1 MTFPESF
8 KRRLLESSLNFE
20 SLAFEAFAYQA
31 KNNPIYRC
39 YLEVMNVEIGKV
51 TKLNQIRFLPISF
64 FKDFSILS
72 GGDTYQ
78 TTFLSSGTTGQTRS
92 KHHVKDLDFYYQISK
107 KGFEARYG
115 SLADY
120 EILALLPSYL
130 EQKRSS
136 LVAMVEHFIQ
146 YSGAYSDFYLNDFS
160 ALHQKIEQLK
170 SSDKKILLW
179 GVTYALLDF
188 AEEYPATLPETAI
201 IMETGGMKGRKK
213 ELPREAVHQEL
224 QKAFD
229 VPTIHSEYGMTELLS
244 QAYAPQKGIFHT
256 PPWMQVRLRDL
267 NDPFSEVTTTGGVDI
282 IDLANI
288 DSCCFIQTQDIGR
301 YTEDGGFEILGRYDH
316 SDVRGCNLL
325 VS

>member
-1 MTFPESF
+1 MTFSESF
-8 KRRLLESSLNFE
+8 KRRLLEPKLNFE
-20 SLAFEAFAYQA
+20 SLALEAFTYQA
-31 KNNPIYRC
+31 KNNPMYRR
-39 YLEVMNVEIGKV
+39 YLQVMNVAVRKV

-64 FKDFSILS
+64 FKDFPILS
-72 GGDTYQ
+72 GSAEYQ

-92 KHHVKDLDFYYQISK
+92 QHHVKDLDFYHQISK

-115 SLADY
+115 TLADY

-130 EQKRSS
+130 EQKQSS
-136 LVAMVEHFIQ
+136 LIAMVEYFIQ
-146 YSGAYSDFYLNDFS
+146 HSGQNSGFYLDDFT

-170 SSDKKILLW
+170 SSNKKILLW

-188 AEEYPATLPETAI
+188 AEEYPTTLPKTTV

-213 ELPREAVHQEL
+213 ELPRQAVHQTL
-224 QKAFD
+224 QNAFE
-229 VPTIHSEYGMTELLS
+229 VSAIHSEYGMTELLS
-244 QAYAPQKGIFHT
+244 QAYAPQKGVFHA
-256 PPWMQVRLRDL
+256 PPWMQIRLRDL
-267 NDPFSEVTTTGGVDI
+267 NDPFSEVATTGGVDV

-301 YTEDGGFEILGRYDH
+301 YADKGGFEILGRYDH